1 MTVIFSQLLLL
12 SSAYFYFP
20 RKQKTDSLL
29 EKSIRQNIFADLND
43 TIASNNRSDV
53 PGRIKFKQDL
63 FISDYITINETDTE
77 SPSLYFL
84 LAQSRSA
91 TPEAD
96 PLIIWF

>member
-1 MTVIFSQLLLL
+1 MIKTMTVIFSQLTLL

-29 EKSIRQNIFADLND
+29 DKSIRENIFSDLNE
-43 TIASNNRSDV
+43 TIGSNNRSEI

-63 FISDYITINETDTE
+63 LISDYIALNETDTE

-84 LAQSRSA
+84 LA
-91 TPEAD
+91 
-96 PLIIWF
+96 